1 MTDILAGLSTSTY
14 NAVKPI
20 AQKYGVPDAIWE
32 TIAIMESNGD
42 PNAQNS
48 SSLATG
54 LFQLMPNGG
63 QADKAIRD
71 GHSLNDLKNPAL
83 NAQYAMPS
91 IASAY
96 NAIKGN
102 ASFPDA
108 TWWIKLAS
116 LSGHP
121 YENGDTN
128 NSYVKQVGLQMKT
141 IYEKLSSSQLSAG
154 YAAAWKNTGNV
165 GPITQ
170 AIDNAA
176 ANAIAIG
183 APPLQ
188 AAIDGTTNLT
198 NLFTILTGGGL
209 VKIGL
214 FVITLILI
222 VVGFFVIGKG
232 GVLK

>member
-1 MTDILAGLSTSTY
+1 MADILAGLSTSTY
-14 NAVKPI
+14 NAVKPV
-20 AQKYGVPDAIWE
+20 AQKYGVPDFVWE
-32 TIAIMESNGD
+32 TIAIMESNGN
-42 PNAQNS
+42 PNAQNAS
-48 SSLATG
+48 SQATG

-71 GHSLNDLKNPAL
+71 GHTLNELKNPAL
-83 NAQYAMPS
+83 NAAYAMPT

-96 NAIKGN
+96 NTIKGD
-102 ASFPDA
+102 ASFPDV
-108 TWWIKLAS
+108 TWWTKLAA

-121 YENGDTN
+121 YENGDTS
-128 NSYVKQVGLQMKT
+128 NSYVRQLGAEMKT
-141 IYEKLSSSQLSAG
+141 VYEKIAISQLSAG
-154 YAAAWKNTGNV
+154 YEQAWKTTGNV

-198 NLFTILTGGGL
+198 NLFGILTGGGL
-209 VKIGL
+209 VKVGLFTITLL
-214 FVITLILI
+214 FVI
-222 VVGFFVIGKG
+222 VGFVVIGKG